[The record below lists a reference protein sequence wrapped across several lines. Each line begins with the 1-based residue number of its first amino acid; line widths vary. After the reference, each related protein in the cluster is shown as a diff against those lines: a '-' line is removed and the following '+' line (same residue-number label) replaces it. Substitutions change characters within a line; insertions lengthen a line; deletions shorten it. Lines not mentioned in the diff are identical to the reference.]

1 MCCMQEVVEVLFD
14 EFCCVVCVLCCVLC
28 YIVCVCVSYDV
39 LCCVVLCAG
48 SGGSAFWQVAGTQE
62 TPRKIPSPH
71 FLYHST
77 TLKDF
82 NRTHNHT
89 EWYLRQNSCGHA
101 WNPRNDFVFFSI
113 LVFRLNRKKA
123 FCPDLYLTIQ
133 IPSWRVSAMGC
144 RNGQHMLPEN
154 PKTVNQPQIA
164 PSPWI
169 PNGKVQ
175 KLRNTEILLPLKGHI
190 LLVTKSVF
198 LNHL

>member
-1 MCCMQEVVEVLFD
+1 MLCVCYVV
-14 EFCCVVCVLCCVLC
+14 CCVILCVCVL
-28 YIVCVCVSYDV
+28 YDV

-77 TLKDF
+77 TLKDS

-144 RNGQHMLPEN
+144 RNGQHMLPKPQN
-154 PKTVNQPQIA
+154 RQPTTDLPIPLNTKWKSTKVGKYRNSVTSERAHTSSDQMCIIE
-164 PSPWI
+164 SP
-169 PNGKVQ
+169 
-175 KLRNTEILLPLKGHI
+175 LNTKKKFQTLCI
-190 LLVTKSVF
+190 T
-198 LNHL
+198 N